1 MHCDAVNSDGFP
13 KENKLVILWKRDEGI
28 IVNTQP
34 GHLLRRCI
42 SVGLLASF
50 ALLGCVGFSGCKV
63 GPNYRVPSSLL
74 NDRWTLEEHPR
85 LQGDTADLSTWWS
98 HFNDPVL
105 DFLID
110 QTTNQNLTLRE
121 AGSRIVESRA
131 RRDAVVGNLFPQA
144 QAANGNFSSSRISP
158 NIANFFAFPGVFDP
172 DLSPSNW
179 TVGVGATWELDFWG
193 RYRRAIESADA
204 SLDAACAAYDEARV
218 LLLAEVARTY
228 VELRTLE
235 NRLELAKQNLHSQ
248 ELTLGIAHKRQQAGL
263 GTSLDIAQ
271 AETNVGQTSATL
283 PLLEIARRQANN
295 RLCLLL
301 GRNPTDLQY
310 EIGFNTPIPHPPHN
324 LALGIPADL
333 LRRRPDV
340 RRAERELAAQS
351 AKIGIAKADFH
362 PSISLIGNIGV
373 ASQDFSNLLRS
384 SSGIGIISPGFS
396 WNLLHYGRIK
406 NYVKAE
412 QAAFHAHCHAYRN
425 AVLKSMQEAE
435 DAQVAYIYGFD
446 RADALHRAANG
457 AAMAVKD
464 SEDLFRAGTID
475 FGRVYIL
482 QAELLVQQDQLAVAR
497 GEIANNLI
505 NLFKALG
512 GGWESGHFSADVVC
526 H

>member
-1 MHCDAVNSDGFP
+1 
-13 KENKLVILWKRDEGI
+13 VIIGKRDEGN

-34 GHLLRRCI
+34 SNLLRRL
-42 SVGLLASF
+42 VAFMLLASV
-50 ALLGCVGFSGCKV
+50 ALLVCAGFSGCKV
-63 GPNYRVPSSLL
+63 GPNYRAPSSLL
-74 NDRWTLEEHPR
+74 NDHWTLEGHPR
-85 LQGDTADLSTWWS
+85 LQGDPANHSMWWK

-105 DFLID
+105 DFLVD
-110 QTTNQNLTLRE
+110 QAATQNLTLRE
-121 AGSRIVESRA
+121 AGSRIMESRA
-131 RRDAVVGNLFPQA
+131 RRDAVIGNLFPQA
-144 QAANGNFSSSRISP
+144 QAASGNFSSSRISP

-193 RYRRAIESADA
+193 RYRRAVESADA
-204 SLDAACAAYDEARV
+204 SLDAKCAAYDEVRV
-218 LLLAEVARTY
+218 LLLAEVGKTY

-235 NRLELAKQNLHSQ
+235 NRLALAKQNLQSQ
-248 ELTLGIAHKRQQAGL
+248 EQTLGIAHKRLEAGL

-283 PLLEIARRQANN
+283 PLLEILRRQANN

-301 GRNPTDLQY
+301 GRNPTDLQD
-310 EIGFNTPIPHPPHN
+310 EIGKDGPIPHPPHN
-324 LALGIPADL
+324 LAFGIPADL

-351 AKIGIAKADFH
+351 AKIGIAKSDFY
-362 PSISLIGNIGV
+362 PSISLNGSIGV
-373 ASQDFSNLLRS
+373 ASEDFSNLLRS
-384 SSGIGIISPGFS
+384 SSGIGVISPGFS
-396 WNLLHYGRIK
+396 WNLLNYGRIR
-406 NYVKAE
+406 NNVKAE
-412 QAAFHAHCHAYRN
+412 HAAFQAHCHAYQN

-482 QAELLVQQDQLAVAR
+482 QAELLTQQDQLANAR
-497 GEIANNLI
+497 GDIANNLI
-505 NLFKALG
+505 DLFKAMG
-512 GGWESGHFSADVVC
+512 GGWQASYCRATETC
-526 H
+526 N